1 MSTAV
6 DRAFGAFHSD
16 RSVGALWD
24 CDKLYMPRLY
34 MQDVQNFL
42 NETQKWAS
50 DSEVDQQ
57 MQEFALSGNVNAS
70 WRFLQSGIRQQTRF
84 FQAPATS
91 HRKYSASDVTKFWQD
106 QNEQALR
113 HGRGLYLTVSL
124 QKDLALNDVLRGWH
138 YVAHRQRADKQLG
151 MDPIVAAMR
160 RLYAFKMSLM
170 IPPLLNLKDVRLES
184 LWEMILEYFQ
194 QHGGE
199 QVELYE
205 DSALR
210 GLNSWHD

>member
-1 MSTAV
+1 MLVMSWGCS
-6 DRAFGAFHSD
+6 FGVI
-16 RSVGALWD
+16 SV
-24 CDKLYMPRLY
+24 
-34 MQDVQNFL
+34 
-42 NETQKWAS
+42 
-50 DSEVDQQ
+50 
-57 MQEFALSGNVNAS
+57 
-70 WRFLQSGIRQQTRF
+70 
-84 FQAPATS
+84 TS
-91 HRKYSASDVTKFWQD
+91 HPCC
-106 QNEQALR
+106 L
-113 HGRGLYLTVSL
+113 
-124 QKDLALNDVLRGWH
+124 LRGGLI
-138 YVAHRQRADKQLG
+138 AHRQHADKQLG
-151 MDPIVAAMR
+151 MDLIVAAMR